1 MKDTTKMNTN
11 YNKEHKKI
19 LALQEK
25 EYPVIRKVQQ
35 EILLQ
40 QDILNFTK
48 TNLCETHKGDKI
60 CLTGIKSFGN

>member
-1 MKDTTKMNTN
+1 MNTN

-48 TNLCETHKGDKI
+48 TNLCETHKG
-60 CLTGIKSFGN
+60 